1 MIQELFSVSSSTQV
15 LRLVGIKEEM
25 KDHRAIENN
34 IIEIVDLIVIKTMKE
49 QEDAYKDKNQGIGLK

>member
-15 LRLVGIKEEM
+15 LRLVDIKEEM

-49 QEDAYKDKNQGIGLK
+49 QEDAYKYKNQGIGLK

>member
-1 MIQELFSVSSSTQV
+1 MLK
-15 LRLVGIKEEM
+15 LVGIKEEM

-49 QEDAYKDKNQGIGLK
+49 QEDVYKDKNQGIGLK

>member
-15 LRLVGIKEEM
+15 LKLVGIKEEM

-49 QEDAYKDKNQGIGLK
+49 QEDVYKDKNQGIGLK